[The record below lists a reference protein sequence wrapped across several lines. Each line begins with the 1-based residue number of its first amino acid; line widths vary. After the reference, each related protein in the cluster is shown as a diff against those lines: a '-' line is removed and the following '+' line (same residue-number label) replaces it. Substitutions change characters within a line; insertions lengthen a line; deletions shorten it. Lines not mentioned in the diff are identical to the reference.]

1 MPRRQIDLALEHG
14 LDVRYHVGAHVAI
27 RSEGDA
33 LQFDGYATVYDTPY
47 DVAGGPPYGW
57 TEVILAGAGKRTLN
71 TKPDVRLLVNHEGLP
86 LARTRSGTLEL
97 TEEDRGLRTFAP
109 SLDRANPLVQ
119 EVASGMTRGDVDEM
133 SFAFRVTRQE
143 WNGDYTERT
152 IIEYSLDV
160 DGSDV
165 SIVTY
170 PANKATIAQIRDAVK
185 IDELRA
191 STRSTMDLSL
201 VRAVRDQLRRS
212 A

>member
-1 MPRRQIDLALEHG
+1 MPRRQIDIALEHG
-14 LDVRYHVGAHVAI
+14 LDVRYRSTPGLIVV

-33 LQFDGYATVYDTPY
+33 LQFDGYPTVYDTPY

-57 TEVILAGAGKRTLN
+57 TEVVLAGAGKRTLN
-71 TKPDVRLLVNHEGLP
+71 AKPDVRLLVNHEGLP

-97 TEEDRGLRTFAP
+97 AEDDRGLRSFAP

-119 EVASGMTRGDVDEM
+119 QVASGMGRGDVDEM

-170 PANKATIAQIRDAVK
+170 PANKATVAQIRDAVK
-185 IDELRA
+185 LDELRA
-191 STRSTMDLSL
+191 STRRMDLSL
-201 VRAVRDQLRRS
+201 VRAMRDQLRRT